1 MAQAPGQPQSDR
13 DLASIAEARSLA
25 RRAKAAAP
33 VLAEFSQEQIDAL
46 VDAMA
51 GAVTPQAEALARLA
65 HEETGYGVV
74 ADKVQKNLFASEK
87 IYKFIRPMKTVGVI
101 RRLDDRKVVEI
112 ADPFGVVCAIV
123 PTTNPTSTAI
133 YKILICIKARC
144 PIVISPHP
152 SAVRC
157 ISRTA
162 EIMNEAARRAG
173 APEGAINCMT
183 TVTLEGTQELMKARE
198 TAVIL
203 ATGGMGLVRAAYSAG
218 KPAYGVG
225 PGNAPSY
232 IERSAD
238 VPKAVLDVVT
248 GKTFDNGVL
257 CSSPNSVVVDAP
269 IVEEVK
275 REFVKNGA
283 YFLSTDEAD
292 KVAKALLG
300 PNRLPNPALVGRPA
314 TAIAKAAGISV
325 PADTQVLIAEL
336 KGVGRDYPLSIEKL
350 SPVLSFYTVADW
362 KEGCER
368 CKEILRYGGMGH
380 TMSIHSRNDQIILE
394 FGLKKPAYRI
404 VVNTPTTHGSIG
416 LTTGLDPSMTLGCGG
431 WGGNITSDNISPRH
445 LINIKRLAY
454 ETTPAQ
460 RRAASAPDGATAPRA
475 EIPWAAGSSS
485 TVSPAVEA
493 FVKSRAGLPAVAR
506 PAEPGGIPAGVL
518 ARRIDE
524 FLGSRGYRPPAP
536 SAPAPWAPA
545 TPAPSAPAPS
555 APPAAAAAAPAAEAP
570 TDFVC
575 EDDVRLALRQSR
587 KIVIGERTI
596 VTPAARDLGEQ
607 HRVFVQAQWPR

>member
-1 MAQAPGQPQSDR
+1 MAQTDR

-33 VLAEFSQEQIDAL
+33 ILAEFSQEQIDAL

-51 GAVTPQAEALARLA
+51 AAVTPQAEALARLA

-87 IYKFIRPMKTVGVI
+87 IYRFIRPMKTVGVI
-101 RRLDDRKVVEI
+101 RRLEDRKVVEI

-162 EIMNEAARRAG
+162 EIMHEAARRAG
-173 APEGAINCMT
+173 APEGAINWMT

-225 PGNAPSY
+225 PGNAPCY

-238 VPKAVLDVVT
+238 VPKAVLDIVT

-257 CSSPNSVVVDAP
+257 CSSPNSVVVDAA
-269 IVEEVK
+269 IVEEAR
-275 REFVKNGA
+275 REFVQNGS
-283 YFLSTDEAD
+283 YFLAPDEAD
-292 KVAKALLG
+292 KVARALLA

-314 TAIAKAAGISV
+314 AAIAQAAGISV
-325 PADTQVLIAEL
+325 PAGTRVLIAEL
-336 KGVGRDYPLSIEKL
+336 KGVGKDYPLSIEKL

-362 KEGCER
+362 REGCER

-454 ETTPAQ
+454 ETTPAVVS
-460 RRAASAPDGATAPRA
+460 RK
-475 EIPWAAGSSS
+475 AAGVPSP
-485 TVSPAVEA
+485 TGVSPAVEA
-493 FVKSRAGLPAVAR
+493 FVQANLPKP
-506 PAEPGGIPAGVL
+506 PAPPPVPAGISADVL

-524 FLGSRGYRPPAP
+524 FLGSRGYRATAP
-536 SAPAPWAPA
+536 TAPAPAAPG
-545 TPAPSAPAPS
+545 APSAPAPS
-555 APPAAAAAAPAAEAP
+555 APAAPPAPSAPAAESP

-575 EDDVRLALRQSR
+575 EEDVRLAVRQSR

-607 HRVFVQAQWPR
+607 HHVFVQAHWPG